1 MLMAMNPIL
10 QDAREKRYG
19 VAAPGVND
27 MQTVSAVFQAARD
40 LRAPIILDCVEMN
53 DIEAVADI
61 ARFFAA
67 RYPEVPAALNLDHG
81 RSFDVCAR
89 AIRAGFTSVMI
100 DCSKL
105 PFEENAQITA
115 EVVKM
120 AHAAGVSVEAELGRV
135 GSAQNYA
142 EDRTAPL
149 TDPSEAV
156 EFAKR
161 TSVDCLAVAVG
172 TAHGLYEGE
181 TPELDFDRLAELREV
196 VPVPLVLH
204 GGSSTGDDKLALA
217 VKTGISKINLF
228 SDLSSAG
235 TNAIRSLLA
244 SGKTTALGFLP
255 LGMVYGAGI
264 EAYKQVVMDYIE
276 VFGSRGVLDASKK
289 TFIS

>member
-1 MLMAMNPIL
+1 
-10 QDAREKRYG
+10 
-19 VAAPGVND
+19 
-27 MQTVSAVFQAARD
+27 MQTVSAVFEAARE

-61 ARFFAA
+61 TRFFAA
-67 RYPEVPAALNLDHG
+67 TRYPEVPTALNLDHG
-81 RSFDVCAR
+81 RSFDVCAK

-105 PFEENAQITA
+105 PLDENIQITS

-120 AHAAGVSVEAELGRV
+120 AHAAEVSVEAELGRV
-135 GSAQNYA
+135 GSARNYA

-149 TDPSEAV
+149 TDPAEAV
-156 EFAKR
+156 EFVKR

-181 TPELDFDRLAELREV
+181 TPELDFERLAELRRA

-235 TNAIRSLLA
+235 TNAIKSLLA
-244 SGKTTALGFLP
+244 GGKTTSLGFLP
-255 LGMVYGAGI
+255 LSMVYGAGV
-264 EAYKQVVMDYIE
+264 EAYKQMVMHYIE
-276 VFGSRGVLDASKK
+276 VFGSRGVLDAWRA
-289 TFIS
+289 F

>member
-1 MLMAMNPIL
+1 MLVTMSPIL
-10 QDAREKRYG
+10 QDARERRYG

-27 MQTVSAVFQAARD
+27 MQTVSAVFEAARE

-61 ARFFAA
+61 TRFFAA
-67 RYPEVPAALNLDHG
+67 TRYPEVPTALNLDHG
-81 RSFDVCAR
+81 RSFDVCAK

-105 PFEENAQITA
+105 PLDENIQITS

-135 GSAQNYA
+135 GSARNYA

-149 TDPSEAV
+149 TDPAEAV
-156 EFAKR
+156 EFVKR

-181 TPELDFDRLAELREV
+181 TPELDFERLAELRRA

-244 SGKTTALGFLP
+244 SGKTTSLGFLP
-255 LGMVYGAGI
+255 LSMVYGAGV
-264 EAYKQVVMDYIE
+264 EAYKQMVMHYIE
-276 VFGSRGVLDASKK
+276 VFGSRGVLDA
-289 TFIS
+289 

>member
-1 MLMAMNPIL
+1 MLVTMSPIL
-10 QDAREKRYG
+10 QDARERRYG

-27 MQTVSAVFQAARD
+27 MQTVSAVFEAARE

-61 ARFFAA
+61 TRFFAA
-67 RYPEVPAALNLDHG
+67 TRYPEVPTALNLDHG
-81 RSFDVCAR
+81 RSFDVCAK

-105 PFEENAQITA
+105 PYDENIQITS

-135 GSAQNYA
+135 GSARNYA

-149 TDPSEAV
+149 TDPAEAV
-156 EFAKR
+156 EFVKR

-181 TPELDFDRLAELREV
+181 TPELDFERLAELRRA

-228 SDLSSAG
+228 SDLSLAG

-244 SGKTTALGFLP
+244 SGKTTSLGFLP
-255 LGMVYGAGI
+255 LGMVYGAGV
-264 EAYKQVVMDYIE
+264 EAYKQMVMHYIE
-276 VFGSRGVLDASKK
+276 VFGSRGALDA
-289 TFIS
+289 

>member
-1 MLMAMNPIL
+1 MLLTMNPIL
-10 QDAREKRYG
+10 REAREKRYG

-27 MQTVSAVFQAARD
+27 MQTIGAVFQAARE

-61 ARFFAA
+61 TRFFAA

-81 RSFDVCAR
+81 RSFDVCAK

-105 PFEENAQITA
+105 PFEENAQVTA

-135 GSAQNYA
+135 GSARNYA
-142 EDRTAPL
+142 KDRTAPL
-149 TDPSEAV
+149 TDPSEAS
-156 EFAKR
+156 EFVRR

-181 TPELDFDRLAELREV
+181 TPELDFDRLAELREAV
-196 VPVPLVLH
+196 AVPLVLH
-204 GGSSTGDDKLALA
+204 GGSSTGDDKLARA
-217 VKTGISKINLF
+217 VKTGISKVNLF
-228 SDLSSAG
+228 SDLSLAG
-235 TNAIRSLLA
+235 TEAMRELLA
-244 SGKTTALGFLP
+244 SGKTTSLGFLP
-255 LGMVYGAGI
+255 LGMVYSAGV
-264 EAYKQVVMDYIE
+264 EAYKQIVMRYIE
-276 VFGSRGVLDASKK
+276 VFGSRGALDM
-289 TFIS
+289 

>member
-1 MLMAMNPIL
+1 MLVTMSPIL
-10 QDAREKRYG
+10 QDAREKLYG

-27 MQTVSAVFQAARD
+27 MQTVSALFQAACEF
-40 LRAPIILDCVEMN
+40 RAPIILDCVEMN

-61 ARFFAA
+61 AKFFAG

-81 RSFDVCAR
+81 HSFDVCAK

-105 PFEENAQITA
+105 SFEENVQTTA

-135 GSAQNYA
+135 GSARSYSR
-142 EDRTAPL
+142 DRTAPL
-149 TDPSEAV
+149 TDPAEAV
-156 EFAKR
+156 EFVKR

-181 TPELDFDRLAELREV
+181 TPELDFERLAKLREA

-204 GGSSTGDDKLALA
+204 GGSSTGDDKLARA

-244 SGKTTALGFLP
+244 SGRTTALGFLP

-264 EAYKQVVMDYIE
+264 EAYKQMVMHYIE
-276 VFGSRGVLDASKK
+276 VFGSRGVLDA
-289 TFIS
+289 

>member
-1 MLMAMNPIL
+1 MLVTMTPIL
-10 QDAREKRYG
+10 QEAREKRYA

-27 MQTVSAVFQAARD
+27 MQTVSAVFQAARE
-40 LRAPIILDCVEMN
+40 LGAPIILDCVEMN

-61 ARFFAA
+61 TKFFAA

-81 RSFDVCAR
+81 RSFDVCAK

-105 PFEENAQITA
+105 PFEENVQITA

-135 GSAQNYA
+135 GSARDCV
-142 EDRTAPL
+142 EERTAPL
-149 TDPSEAV
+149 TDPAEAA
-156 EFAKR
+156 EFVKR

-181 TPELDFDRLAELREV
+181 TPQLDFQRLAELREA

-235 TNAIRSLLA
+235 TDAIRVLLA
-244 SGKTTALGFLP
+244 SGKSTSLGFLP
-255 LGMVYGAGI
+255 LSMVYGAGV
-264 EAYKQVVMDYIE
+264 EAYKRMVMHYID
-276 VFGSRGVLDASKK
+276 VFGSRGVLGA
-289 TFIS
+289 

>member
-1 MLMAMNPIL
+1 MLVTMNPIL
-10 QDAREKRYG
+10 QDARERRYG

-27 MQTVSAVFQAARD
+27 MQTVNAVFQAARE

-61 ARFFAA
+61 TRFLAVT

-81 RSFDVCAR
+81 RSFDVCAK

-105 PFEENAQITA
+105 PFDENVQITS

-135 GSAQNYA
+135 GSARNYA

-149 TDPSEAV
+149 TDPAEAV
-156 EFAKR
+156 EFVKR

-181 TPELDFDRLAELREV
+181 TPKLDFERLAELRTV

-204 GGSSTGDDKLALA
+204 GGSSTGDNKLALA

-235 TNAIRSLLA
+235 TNAVKSLLA
-244 SGKTTALGFLP
+244 SGKTTPLGFLP
-255 LGMVYGAGI
+255 LSMVYGAGV
-264 EAYKQVVMDYIE
+264 EAYKQMVMHYIE
-276 VFGSRGVLDASKK
+276 VFGSRGALDA
-289 TFIS
+289 

>member
-1 MLMAMNPIL
+1 MLVTMNPIL
-10 QDAREKRYG
+10 QNAHQRRYG

-27 MQTVSAVFQAARD
+27 MQTVDAVFQAAREMG
-40 LRAPIILDCVEMN
+40 APIILDCVEMN

-61 ARFFAA
+61 VGFFAG
-67 RYPEVPAALNLDHG
+67 RYPEVLAALNLDHG
-81 RSFDVCAR
+81 HSFEVCAK

-105 PFEENAQITA
+105 PFDENVRTTS

-135 GSAQNYA
+135 GSARNYS

-149 TDPSEAV
+149 TDPAEAV
-156 EFAKR
+156 EFVRR
-161 TSVDCLAVAVG
+161 TNVDCLAVAIG

-181 TPELDFDRLAELREV
+181 QPELDFERLAQLRAA
-196 VPVPLVLH
+196 VPAPLVLH

-217 VKTGISKINLF
+217 VKSGISKINLF

-235 TNAIRSLLA
+235 TDAIRALLA
-244 SGKTTALGFLP
+244 SPKTTSLGFLP
-255 LGMVYGAGI
+255 LSMVYGAGI
-264 EAYKQVVMDYIE
+264 EAYKQMVMHYIE
-276 VFGSRGVLDASKK
+276 VFGSRGALDS
-289 TFIS
+289 